1 MTNKEIIKKI
11 REAKKGRYINFTKE
25 KDLGEGV
32 RKETDMKIRLGV
44 DYSHMKINKDK
55 EIGKLPWGH
64 YVKGLEN
71 LVIEHTKVDK
81 KTGEVIDGPNYYLRI
96 SSCTP
101 EHPDSGADVI
111 ATRYYKGN
119 KLITKEEAISI
130 VGEKKMKSH
139 ASAVYNVKFE
149 NIIKIGK

>member
-1 MTNKEIIKKI
+1 MTNKEIIAKI
-11 REAKKGRYINFTKE
+11 LEAKKGRYINFTKE

-44 DYSHMKINKDK
+44 NYSNMKINKDK
-55 EIGKLPWGH
+55 EVGPLPWGH
-64 YVKGLEN
+64 WVSGLEN

-81 KTGEVIDGPNYYLRI
+81 KTGETIGPNYYLRI
-96 SSCTP
+96 SSRTP
-101 EHPDSGADVI
+101 EHPDSGADVV
-111 ATRYYKGN
+111 ATRYYNAQGKEV
-119 KLITKEEAISI
+119 TKEEVLSV
-130 VGEKKMKSH
+130 VGEKKMESH

>member
-1 MTNKEIIKKI
+1 MTNKEIIAKI
-11 REAKKGRYINFTKE
+11 LEAKKGRYINFTKE

-44 DYSHMKINKDK
+44 NYSNMKINKDK
-55 EIGKLPWGH
+55 EVGPLPWGH
-64 YVKGLEN
+64 YLPGLEN

-81 KTGEVIDGPNYYLRI
+81 KTGETIGPNYYLRI

-111 ATRYYKGN
+111 ATRYYKDGVE
-119 KLITKEEAISI
+119 ITKAEALAI
-130 VGEKKMKSH
+130 VGEKKMESH

>member
-1 MTNKEIIKKI
+1 MTNQEIIAKVK
-11 REAKKGRYINFTKE
+11 EAVKGRYINFTKE

-44 DYSHMKINKDK
+44 NYSNMSINKNR
-55 EIGKLPWGH
+55 EVGPLPWGH
-64 YVKGLEN
+64 YLPGFEN
-71 LVIEHTKVDK
+71 LIIEHTKVDK
-81 KTGEVIDGPNYYLRI
+81 KTGETSGPNYYLRI

-111 ATRYYKGN
+111 ATRYYKDGVE
-119 KLITKEEAISI
+119 ITKDEALAII
-130 VGEKKMKSH
+130 GEKKMESH